1 MQSVI
6 YLEQL
11 GQDFWKETLL
21 LNSFNEFFKLSAF
34 KFDYIREEGDT
45 FADDISKALP
55 QMKGV
60 FDLWGDHFL
69 LFYSEIFLIQ

>member
-21 LNSFNEFFKLSAF
+21 LNSFNVFFKLSAF
-34 KFDYIREEGDT
+34 KFDYIRGEADIFT
-45 FADDISKALP
+45 DDISKTLP
-55 QMKGV
+55 KKKV
-60 FDLWGDHFL
+60 
-69 LFYSEIFLIQ
+69 FLIFGVIIFFNFTVKCF